1 MSKHWFLH
9 CDPWI
14 GFRVEEKSINIQ
26 WFICVPSP
34 MNFSHNSFSH
44 GWSTQ
49 LGIQNTLQKIF
60 QPKAYEK
67 IYKIQLQIL
76 TAEICLVSAPPC
88 QLSWA
93 QVIADDLNLLTNY
106 FMRLTFAPPK
116 NWHRSP
122 NWCWILIQLCQS
134 WLYIC
139 TYSILRVH
147 SLENL
152 IGCFATF
159 LRKEIPVLFCL
170 NVLVTQ
176 NTSMPSEG
184 CAVKSNTP
192 YFAYSFL
199 WFKLTNY

>member
-1 MSKHWFLH
+1 MVHTAGNIEHSAK
-9 CDPWI
+9 DTPA
-14 GFRVEEKSINIQ
+14 KSIWKILQDSAWNSHSRNLLSE
-26 WFICVPSP
+26 CSP
-34 MNFSHNSFSH
+34 R
-44 GWSTQ
+44 
-49 LGIQNTLQKIF
+49 
-60 QPKAYEK
+60 
-67 IYKIQLQIL
+67 
-76 TAEICLVSAPPC
+76 

-106 FMRLTFAPPK
+106 FMRLTFVPPR
-116 NWHRSP
+116 NWHTSA

-139 TYSILRVH
+139 TYSILRAQ

-152 IGCFATF
+152 IGCFVTF

-184 CAVKSNTP
+184 CVVKSNTP